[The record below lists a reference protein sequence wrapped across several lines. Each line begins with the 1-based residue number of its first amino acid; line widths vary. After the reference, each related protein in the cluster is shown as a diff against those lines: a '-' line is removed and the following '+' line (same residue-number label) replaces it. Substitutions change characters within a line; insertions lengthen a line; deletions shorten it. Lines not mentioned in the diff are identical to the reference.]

1 MNYTPSRE
9 DYLISLYLLRGK
21 RGSVRS
27 LDIVQMLG
35 YSKPSVSN
43 GLRLLRQNDLV
54 WMDDQKFLSLTPEG
68 ERQARQIY
76 QRYQIVLR
84 FLREVLQVS
93 EQIAYQD
100 ACKIEHFISRETL
113 DRMRAQLPDCDEA

>member
-9 DYLISLYLLRGK
+9 DYLISLYLLREK

-76 QRYQIVLR
+76 QLVLR

>member
-9 DYLISLYLLRGK
+9 VYLISLYLLREK

>member
-9 DYLISLYLLRGK
+9 DYLISLYLLREK

-54 WMDDQKFLSLTPEG
+54 WMDE
-68 ERQARQIY
+68 IY

>member
-9 DYLISLYLLRGK
+9 DYLISLYLLREK

-43 GLRLLRQNDLV
+43 GLRLLRQQCPCL
-54 WMDDQKFLSLTPEG
+54 
-68 ERQARQIY
+68 
-76 QRYQIVLR
+76 
-84 FLREVLQVS
+84 
-93 EQIAYQD
+93 
-100 ACKIEHFISRETL
+100 AC
-113 DRMRAQLPDCDEA
+113 

>member
-9 DYLISLYLLRGK
+9 DYLISLYLLREK

-68 ERQARQIY
+68 ERRLCRKAFMHPPSGCF
-76 QRYQIVLR
+76 
-84 FLREVLQVS
+84 FLT
-93 EQIAYQD
+93 
-100 ACKIEHFISRETL
+100 FT
-113 DRMRAQLPDCDEA
+113 

>member
-1 MNYTPSRE
+1 
-9 DYLISLYLLRGK
+9 
-21 RGSVRS
+21 
-27 LDIVQMLG
+27 
-35 YSKPSVSN
+35 
-43 GLRLLRQNDLV
+43 
-54 WMDDQKFLSLTPEG
+54 MDDQKFLSLTPEG